1 MRNCPLWFQ
10 LTATS
15 FISSQNEKK
24 KKGGSFWPFQGAVGG
39 MALASPFTVL
49 LSTTVMLPH
58 RGRVTMVTT
67 LLWLPHEADV
77 TVATAE
83 RSPWLINSF
92 WGHVLG
98 STGRKQIQN
107 FIFLEVPPPHRA
119 GILCAH
125 TCVKLKLSWPYIWM
139 RMLFLLLKCFICR
152 NISGDT
158 FSRFGGRGLAGEI
171 ATRRWHIYC
180 RRCQQAEMAA
190 EPMRVGVRVCASTQA
205 CLWVSIFIRC
215 VERNPIMILS
225 VGINES
231 DLYRLLAERPRNG
244 ENSAEK
250 RVYWKVLNVFNL
262 SLLHGLPSPTTPL
275 VSCSLTG
282 SSAPRCS
289 FL

>member
-1 MRNCPLWFQ
+1 MTFP
-10 LTATS
+10 
-15 FISSQNEKK
+15 
-24 KKGGSFWPFQGAVGG
+24 GGHRRWSVIN
-39 MALASPFTVL
+39 LASPSTVL
-49 LSTTVMLPH
+49 LSTVMLPH

-67 LLWLPHEADV
+67 LLWLPHEADI

-98 STGRKQIQN
+98 SIGRKQIHS
-107 FIFLEVPPPHRA
+107 IFSEVPPSHHA
-119 GILCAH
+119 GIHCAH
-125 TCVKLKLSWPYIWM
+125 TCVKLKLSWPYIWL
-139 RMLFLLLKCFICR
+139 RMLFLLLKGFICR

-158 FSRFGGRGLAGEI
+158 FSRFGGRGLAGET

-190 EPMRVGVRVCASTQA
+190 EAMRIGVQVCASTQT

-244 ENSAEK
+244 ENSVEK
-250 RVYWKVLNVFNL
+250 RVRWKVLNILNL
-262 SLLHGLPSPTTPL
+262 TLLHGLPPPPTPL
-275 VSCSLTG
+275 VSCRLTG